1 MFCGA
6 VHKKNHYFK
15 EHRLTDRHTDIGL
28 EKNIL
33 GNSTLC
39 IWCLY
44 YEVSQFYFKTN

>member
-15 EHRLTDRHTDIGL
+15 EHRLTDRHTNIGL

-33 GNSTLC
+33 GNS

>member
-33 GNSTLC
+33 GNRLVFVLRSFTIL
-39 IWCLY
+39 
-44 YEVSQFYFKTN
+44 F